1 MCKILPSIGVSLTT
15 KMGNFLHTQLPFCRA
30 SLQLIEIEDKYL
42 LFSFGI
48 AFALT
53 ERQQGLERH

>member
-1 MCKILPSIGVSLTT
+1 
-15 KMGNFLHTQLPFCRA
+15 MGNFFHTQLPFCRA